1 MQKVE
6 IKVYLKEKKDLVDS
20 FFQGYFKRPDR
31 PPVLFESM
39 LYSLFAGGKR
49 LRPILA
55 LAAYEACG
63 GSAADIVPYAST
75 LELIHTYSLIHDDLP
90 AMDDDDLR
98 RGKPTNHRVYGEAM
112 AILAGD
118 ALLTE
123 AFCILSD
130 PGLGRNISERNLMR
144 AASEIAGASGCR
156 GMVAGQAQDIISEN
170 GEPDPAVLEFI
181 HTHKTACL
189 IRASVKTGPL
199 LYGSDD
205 DVTASLSLYGH
216 KIGLAFQVIDDILDI
231 EGDEKETGKP
241 VGSDERINKMTYP
254 RLYGVEKSREM
265 AGDLISEAL
274 SALDIFGPGAGPL
287 REIAHYVFK
296 RRS

>member
-1 MQKVE
+1 VDVT
-6 IKVYLKEKKDLVDS
+6 VYLREKKELVDS
-20 FFQGYFKRPDR
+20 FFHDYFKGPGRPS
-31 PPVLFESM
+31 VLRESM

-55 LAAYEACG
+55 LSSYEACG
-63 GSAADIVPYAST
+63 GNCADIVPYAST
-75 LELIHTYSLIHDDLP
+75 LELVHTYSLIHDDLP
-90 AMDDDDLR
+90 AMDNDDLR
-98 RGKPTNHRVYGEAM
+98 RGKPTNHKMYGEAM

-130 PGLGRNISERNLMR
+130 PGLGRAISAGNLLN
-144 AASEIAGASGCR
+144 AASEIAGASGYR
-156 GMVAGQAQDIISEN
+156 GMVAGQAQDILSEN
-170 GEPDPAVLEFI
+170 GEPNGEVLQFI
-181 HTHKTACL
+181 HGHKTASL
-189 IRASVKTGPL
+189 IRAAAKTGPL
-199 LYGSDD
+199 LYGSDG
-205 DVTASLSLYGH
+205 AARESLALYGY

-254 RLYGVEKSREM
+254 RLYGLEKSRTM
-265 AGDLISEAL
+265 AGELVSEAL
-274 SALDIFGPGAGPL
+274 SALELFDGGADPL
-287 REIAHYVFK
+287 REIARYLLK